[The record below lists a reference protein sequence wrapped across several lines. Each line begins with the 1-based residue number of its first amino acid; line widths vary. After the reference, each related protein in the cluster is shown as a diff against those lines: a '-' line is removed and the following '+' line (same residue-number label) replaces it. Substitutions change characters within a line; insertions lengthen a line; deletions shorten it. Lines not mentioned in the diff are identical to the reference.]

1 MLVSLLVKDYCY
13 NTTLWENNKYYHPTC
28 QCGKLGHQQQQQQQ
42 SLALAPP
49 NAHQKKKRK
58 KKKEK
63 KERVLPSMLCVKWE
77 HCSCY
82 AVRISQIG
90 TKTKLSCNIK

>member
-13 NTTLWENNKYYHPTC
+13 NTIPWEYNKYYHPTC

-42 SLALAPP
+42 SLALAP
-49 NAHQKKKRK
+49 QMLTK
-58 KKKEK
+58 KKKFK
-63 KERVLPSMLCVKWE
+63 RVLSSMLSVKWE

-82 AVRISQIG
+82 AVGISQIG
-90 TKTKLSCNIK
+90 TKTKWSSNIK